1 MKKKSEIEIKMAQ
14 ELKRKMHDEK
24 TRIQSM
30 RQLAEKE
37 NSQIKEQ
44 QNQEIQRL
52 KGLSVNQD
60 IENQKYRKQLEKE
73 AKAEKVKWQQ
83 LVDEMDK

>member
-37 NSQIKEQ
+37 NS
-44 QNQEIQRL
+44 
-52 KGLSVNQD
+52 
-60 IENQKYRKQLEKE
+60 
-73 AKAEKVKWQQ
+73 
-83 LVDEMDK
+83 